1 MTDLNRRG
9 LLTGGR
15 AAKAAPA
22 ATATLPGTYNIRLE
36 QREYTVG
43 NGVPMGGYGW
53 GEDRRSTG
61 VTPGRPMK
69 MACVVLQS
77 GTDSPIVLVRIDVVS
92 IPRHVYDDI
101 KGKLRVQGLIASY
114 AHLVIAQSHTHHGPM
129 VGTIPDPY
137 VLLGSRDAVA
147 VTNAYTT
154 SFIDQ
159 VVNLVRS
166 TVTGARTEVTLG
178 YAEAGAYIAMN
189 REDLIW
195 APREVPILVARNT
208 TGDKKPYALLFGHA
222 CHPVCQAR
230 SSTLDTDY
238 CGQAAAKI
246 EQELAVPA
254 LFFQGTAG
262 DLVPVVSGDEA
273 AVVSNGNQVA
283 DAVVGMVRANSLIPV
298 SGPISARLES
308 IQLPFVVNTGTD
320 EGREELRVKYD
331 GRVRLPPERP
341 SDPEV
346 AAIRHAERMLD
357 LIKDQRVLNGDPL
370 AGPGPAGRDQLPP
383 DIGHFI
389 GRTEVIG
396 RLTDL
401 LVSDGNGTALPI
413 VTLVGPPGVGKTALA
428 VHVAHQLR
436 DAFPDGRL
444 LVDLRGYARRPPM
457 TAGQA
462 LTQFLRTLG
471 VPAEQVPLDVEEQ
484 SILFRAMLS
493 GKRVLVV
500 LDNAAGAEQ
509 VRALLP
515 AHSGSAVLITSRNEL
530 RGLAVTHGARQVT
543 LAVFGV
549 TEARDLLGDLLGAG
563 RVSAEPGAVSELAEL
578 CAYLPL
584 ALSIAAAN
592 AAAQSPG
599 SIADYVT
606 ELAQGSRLT
615 TLAVDEDDQAAVS
628 TAFDLSYA
636 ALKPEARRLFRLLG
650 VAPGPDF
657 TAETAAVI
665 ADAGLAE
672 AKELLRRLATGH
684 LVQRRPAGRYQFH
697 DLLRLYAAEQS
708 EEDERETALLKL
720 LHWYLGTVHNAADIL
735 CPEIVRMADDRPPGR
750 GFADHNHALAWLRA
764 ERMNLIAAVRHAA
777 EHGPLPLAWQ
787 LTDALRGYFWIQSDG
802 TDWQIAA
809 KVALKAA
816 TTAGD
821 ERAQSAMQH
830 SLGTLY
836 ASISDHPRAVEHYE
850 HALRIARRAGLPAA
864 QAAALNNL
872 GIVRQDQGELDH
884 AVRHYEQAQ
893 VIQQASAD
901 QAALA
906 TTMVNLGSAHWELG
920 HIGRARLLFERARL
934 IVRDAPSWQARVE
947 VLDSLARVHLDQGDL
962 DSATECARQALR
974 LAEETGHP
982 RQVAEAHNTLG
993 TISLRRGSWPQS
1005 LAHHEEALRVTRDIG
1020 YQRAEV
1026 AALLGL
1032 ANVRIV
1038 QDRPADALPLCEQAL
1053 VLVNRAGFQVRLGRV
1068 LTTLARARLALGDY
1082 HQAAAQA
1089 QAALGVHRETGHRVG
1104 EARALWVLGD
1114 VSARLDDPA
1123 AARLYWDAALR
1134 LFDEL
1139 GAPEAADLRSNLQGS
1154 PGRPP
1159 SSSEGKAGESRIL
1172 DHWAS
1177 ASGRNH

>member
-357 LIKDQRVLNGDPL
+357 LIKDRALPTSMPMTVQRINIGGLSILAMAHEVLSGYHVGTKKDFKSPL
-370 AGPGPAGRDQLPP
+370 WIMAYANHVDCYIPARD
-383 DIGHFI
+383 
-389 GRTEVIG
+389 
-396 RLTDL
+396 RLTSGGYAAGWNNDPRL
-401 LVSDGNGTALPI
+401 
-413 VTLVGPPGVGKTALA
+413 PGV
-428 VHVAHQLR
+428 
-436 DAFPDGRL
+436 
-444 LVDLRGYARRPPM
+444 
-457 TAGQA
+457 
-462 LTQFLRTLG
+462 
-471 VPAEQVPLDVEEQ
+471 
-484 SILFRAMLS
+484 
-493 GKRVLVV
+493 
-500 LDNAAGAEQ
+500 
-509 VRALLP
+509 
-515 AHSGSAVLITSRNEL
+515 
-530 RGLAVTHGARQVT
+530 
-543 LAVFGV
+543 
-549 TEARDLLGDLLGAG
+549 
-563 RVSAEPGAVSELAEL
+563 
-578 CAYLPL
+578 
-584 ALSIAAAN
+584 
-592 AAAQSPG
+592 
-599 SIADYVT
+599 
-606 ELAQGSRLT
+606 
-615 TLAVDEDDQAAVS
+615 
-628 TAFDLSYA
+628 
-636 ALKPEARRLFRLLG
+636 
-650 VAPGPDF
+650 
-657 TAETAAVI
+657 
-665 ADAGLAE
+665 
-672 AKELLRRLATGH
+672 
-684 LVQRRPAGRYQFH
+684 
-697 DLLRLYAAEQS
+697 
-708 EEDERETALLKL
+708 
-720 LHWYLGTVHNAADIL
+720 
-735 CPEIVRMADDRPPGR
+735 
-750 GFADHNHALAWLRA
+750 
-764 ERMNLIAAVRHAA
+764 
-777 EHGPLPLAWQ
+777 
-787 LTDALRGYFWIQSDG
+787 
-802 TDWQIAA
+802 
-809 KVALKAA
+809 
-816 TTAGD
+816 TTAGISYSLPAPLSPD
-821 ERAQSAMQH
+821 TEAMVV
-830 SLGTLY
+830 
-836 ASISDHPRAVEHYE
+836 ASIK
-850 HALRIARRAGLPAA
+850 
-864 QAAALNNL
+864 
-872 GIVRQDQGELDH
+872 
-884 AVRHYEQAQ
+884 
-893 VIQQASAD
+893 
-901 QAALA
+901 
-906 TTMVNLGSAHWELG
+906 
-920 HIGRARLLFERARL
+920 
-934 IVRDAPSWQARVE
+934 
-947 VLDSLARVHLDQGDL
+947 
-962 DSATECARQALR
+962 
-974 LAEETGHP
+974 
-982 RQVAEAHNTLG
+982 
-993 TISLRRGSWPQS
+993 
-1005 LAHHEEALRVTRDIG
+1005 
-1020 YQRAEV
+1020 
-1026 AALLGL
+1026 
-1032 ANVRIV
+1032 
-1038 QDRPADALPLCEQAL
+1038 
-1053 VLVNRAGFQVRLGRV
+1053 RLG
-1068 LTTLARARLALGDY
+1068 
-1082 HQAAAQA
+1082 
-1089 QAALGVHRETGHRVG
+1089 
-1104 EARALWVLGD
+1104 
-1114 VSARLDDPA
+1114 
-1123 AARLYWDAALR
+1123 
-1134 LFDEL
+1134 F
-1139 GAPEAADLRSNLQGS
+1139 
-1154 PGRPP
+1154 
-1159 SSSEGKAGESRIL
+1159 
-1172 DHWAS
+1172 
-1177 ASGRNH
+1177 